1 MGFAHSNGQV
11 TVLAASAVLVLTVS
25 LGGCA
30 SSTAG
35 SSLMDARDEA
45 SAPPKPGGYPSVEA
59 LPPNRESMPAD
70 EQSKLKK
77 ELLAAHDRQA
87 ASPKAQGGSAHAKPT
102 KPPAGQPTNQAIQ
115 Q

>member
-1 MGFAHSNGQV
+1 
-11 TVLAASAVLVLTVS
+11 
-25 LGGCA
+25 
-30 SSTAG
+30 
-35 SSLMDARDEA
+35 
-45 SAPPKPGGYPSVEA
+45 
-59 LPPNRESMPAD
+59 MPAD

-87 ASPKAQGGSAHAKPT
+87 ASPKAQGSAHAKPT

>member
-1 MGFAHSNGQV
+1 MGFAHFIGQV
-11 TVLAASAVLVLTVS
+11 TVLAASAVLLLTVS

-30 SSTAG
+30 SSAG